1 MVEIKENDVK
11 MSDLVDKLVPD
22 IISAL
27 NENGEY
33 RLYRYD
39 SGVSY
44 DTAKALAMRFV
55 KKGYHAKVNHF
66 YDSRKGYQCVVI
78 SKLPVSDRTG
88 NLIYAEILG

>member
-22 IISAL
+22 VISAL

-33 RLYRYD
+33 RLYKYG

-55 KKGYHAKVNHF
+55 IRAIMPSLIISPKDG
-66 YDSRKGYQCVVI
+66 RVI
-78 SKLPVSDRTG
+78 NV
-88 NLIYAEILG
+88 

>member
-22 IISAL
+22 VIKAL
-27 NENGEY
+27 EERNTY
-33 RLYRYD
+33 YLYSYS

-55 KKGYHAKVNHF
+55 NTGYHAKFNHF
-66 YDSRKGYQCVVI
+66 TERWKGYQCVVI
-78 SKLPVSDRTG
+78 SKKPIIDRIG
-88 NLIYAEILG
+88 CKLYAEHLG

>member
-11 MSDLVDKLVPD
+11 MSDLVDKLVPN
-22 IISAL
+22 IISEL
-27 NENGEY
+27 NERGEY
-33 RLYRYD
+33 RLYKYG

-55 KKGYHAKVNHF
+55 KKGYHAKINHF

>member
-1 MVEIKENDVK
+1 

-22 IISAL
+22 VISAL

-55 KKGYHAKVNHF
+55 KKGYHAKINHF

>member
-22 IISAL
+22 VISAL

-55 KKGYHAKVNHF
+55 KKGYHAKINHF

-88 NLIYAEILG
+88 NLIYAEHLG